1 MWNKK
6 ERAPDPPLPPSPPGE
21 RSSAGLSV
29 WEQRQQDKKLK
40 AKERRRKQPLLDA
53 LPSNTE
59 PDDEGEG
66 GGDLGFNDPFFQ
78 HDVAMA
84 TAKSGKKAKKSK
96 VSLDEQGKVGGVVWL
111 V

>member
-1 MWNKK
+1 M
-6 ERAPDPPLPPSPPGE
+6 
-21 RSSAGLSV
+21 

-40 AKERRRKQPLLDA
+40 AKERRRKQPLPDA

-96 VSLDEQGKVGGVVWL
+96 VSLDEQGKVGGVVSAL
-111 V
+111 VNLFRNIRACLHVRKKCVCSSHYVV